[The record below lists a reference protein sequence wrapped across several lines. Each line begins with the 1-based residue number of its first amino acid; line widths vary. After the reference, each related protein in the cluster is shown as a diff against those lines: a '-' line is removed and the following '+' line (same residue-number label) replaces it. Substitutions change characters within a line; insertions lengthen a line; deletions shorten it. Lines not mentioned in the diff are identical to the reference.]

1 MTMKI
6 VKSKEEFIAVASEAI
21 FDDVRGQLHDLD
33 EQAMAAGIDD
43 AEILMMMSAK
53 VATAVA
59 AYAAYIIAGLYLAT
73 DSDDKIVAGAVAA
86 LEDDIQGAMSAG
98 VKLAI
103 RNVEKAKKATSD
115 AERDTEALL
124 KKAVKSWKN

>member
-33 EQAMAAGIDD
+33 EQATAAGIDD

-59 AYAAYIIAGLYLAT
+59 AYAAYIIAGLYLVT
-73 DSDDKIVAGAVAA
+73 NSDDKTVAGAVAA
-86 LEDDIQGAMSAG
+86 LENDIQGAMSAG

-103 RNVEKAKKATSD
+103 RNVEKAKKATAD

>member
-53 VATAVA
+53 VSTAVA

-73 DSDDKIVAGAVAA
+73 NSDDKTVAGAVAA

>member
-33 EQAMAAGIDD
+33 EQATAAGIDD
-43 AEILMMMSAK
+43 PEILLLMSAK

-59 AYAAYIIAGLYLAT
+59 AFAAYIAAGMYLAVGS
-73 DSDDKIVAGAVAA
+73 SDKTVAGALAA
-86 LEDDIQGAMSAG
+86 LEDDIEGAMRGG
-98 VKLAI
+98 VKLAM

-115 AERDTEALL
+115 AERDTAELL